1 MEHSD
6 IITFLIIYL
15 LDYFFSIIFSFI
27 FIQYYAKKNISKIIL
42 CLSYFLLFANFF
54 FFFTLPYEII
64 WNRILKKYEKQDTT
78 VASIET
84 ILKSNYRI
92 IYFFLIIL
100 GQYIAPSFRFYFES
114 GEFTLCGKILDTL
127 KKTIL
132 LYMIFILIIALAFI
146 SKDFQFAVLSVFI
159 GLNIIYSFIFLAH
172 SIIDIPKKMNI
183 HSDINLS
190 LEYYEYKA
198 DKKLNELNK
207 FHDKIKTNYHR
218 CQKTLKYIENIE
230 YFLENNDI
238 KIDDKDKLDEND
250 KKGKEK
256 NEDIL
261 IENKEYSNDIINDNK
276 KSEQKEQNLDKEEK
290 LLIKESIENE
300 EDKKENKDKEN
311 KENDK
316 DKIIKD
322 YKKHK
327 DIIKC
332 KKYIN
337 IVLEYIQKLIPK
349 YNVEIGNEGDEE
361 PFKKMNEISEANFKM
376 KLADRE
382 IERISAQILEIY
394 KGWCFKKGI
403 SLELQKD
410 INNLIDKDF
419 IPPPNISLRKIQFYK
434 KYNKIIY
441 KSLMILFILFDILI
455 LFQEIS
461 LALPVNISLFSLIFK
476 QIDQQI
482 PIHITF
488 IIIGGLFYLYA
499 SYSFSKIKSFG
510 VKYMIF
516 GGKLTNTLG
525 LFTFCMR
532 LSNVSFPISMNI
544 IIMIFHQNIKD
555 EEKGNSIVEQYFS
568 GQLGGS
574 IMYLITSFIPLILII
589 ILILDYFNVCGIL
602 CKKKKKKQ
610 NFYLKNE
617 IRENKIANGKAYLMK
632 LNKDYLGSIKLLN
645 K

>member
-1 MEHSD
+1 M
-6 IITFLIIYL
+6 
-15 LDYFFSIIFSFI
+15 
-27 FIQYYAKKNISKIIL
+27 
-42 CLSYFLLFANFF
+42 
-54 FFFTLPYEII
+54 
-64 WNRILKKYEKQDTT
+64 
-78 VASIET
+78 
-84 ILKSNYRI
+84 
-92 IYFFLIIL
+92 IIL

-300 EDKKENKDKEN
+300 ENKKESKNEEDEG
-311 KENDK
+311 DK

-332 KKYIN
+332 KQYIN
-337 IVLEYIQKLIPK
+337 IVLEYIRELIPK
-349 YNVEIGNEGDEE
+349 YNVEIGNEGDEK
-361 PFKKMNEISEANFKM
+361 PFKKMKEIVKANFKM

-403 SLELQKD
+403 SLELEKD
-410 INNLIDKDF
+410 INDIMETDF
-419 IPPPNISLRKIQFYK
+419 IPPQNISSKKIQFYK

-441 KSLMILFILFDILI
+441 KGLMILFILFDILI
-455 LFQEIS
+455 LFQEIC
-461 LALPVNISLFSLIFK
+461 LCLPVNISLFSHIFK
-476 QIDQQI
+476 RTNQQI
-482 PIHITF
+482 LIHLVF
-488 IIIGGLFYLYA
+488 IIIGGLFYFYA
-499 SYSFSKIKSFG
+499 IYSFGKIKSFG
-510 VKYMIF
+510 MKYMIF
-516 GGKLTNTLG
+516 GGNLTNTLAI
-525 LFTFCMR
+525 FTFCQR
-532 LSNVSFPISMNI
+532 LSSVSFPISMNI
-544 IIMIFHQNIKD
+544 LLMIFHKNIKD
-555 EEKGNSIVEQYFS
+555 DDKGNFIIEQYFS
-568 GQLGGS
+568 RQLGGS
-574 IMYLITSFIPLILII
+574 IMYIITSFIPLILII
-589 ILILDYFNVCGIL
+589 ILILDYFNICGIL

-610 NFYLKNE
+610 SFYLKND
-617 IRENKIANGKAYLMK
+617 IRENKISNGKAYLMK
-632 LNKDYLGSIKLLN
+632 LNHDYLGSIN
-645 K
+645 NIENNIVI

>member
-1 MEHSD
+1 MEYSE
-6 IITFLIIYL
+6 IIIFLIIYL
-15 LDYFFSIIFSFI
+15 LDYLLSIIFSFL
-27 FIQYYAKKNISKIIL
+27 FIQYYAKKKIPKFVL
-42 CLSYFLLFANFF
+42 GLSYVLLFGNFLLI
-54 FFFTLPYEII
+54 FTLPNEII
-64 WNRILKKYEKQDTT
+64 FHQLSQKYEKRD
-78 VASIET
+78 VNVVSIES
-84 ILKSNYRI
+84 ILKFNYEI
-92 IYFFLIIL
+92 IYFFLVSL
-100 GQYIAPSFRFYFES
+100 GQYVVPFTRFYLES
-114 GEFTLCGKILDTL
+114 GEFTIFRKIFDAL
-127 KKTIL
+127 KKFIL
-132 LYMIFILIIALAFI
+132 QYVIIILIIVLALISESFI
-146 SKDFQFAVLSVFI
+146 FAVFFVFL
-159 GLNIIYSFIFLAH
+159 GLNIIYAFIFLAH
-172 SIIDIPKKMNI
+172 SMINIPQKMNI

-198 DKKLNELNK
+198 NKKLTELSK

-238 KIDDKDKLDEND
+238 KIDEKDKKIE
-250 KKGKEK
+250 EK
-256 NEDIL
+256 NEDVST
-261 IENKEYSNDIINDNK
+261 ENKEDSNDIINSSGNESNDEN
-276 KSEQKEQNLDKEEK
+276 SNKEEK

-602 CKKKKKKQ
+602 CKKKEKKQ

-617 IRENKIANGKAYLMK
+617 ILYK
-632 LNKDYLGSIKLLN
+632 LRKLI
-645 K
+645 

>member
-1 MEHSD
+1 M
-6 IITFLIIYL
+6 IL
-15 LDYFFSIIFSFI
+15 SINSSG
-27 FIQYYAKKNISKIIL
+27 N
-42 CLSYFLLFANFF
+42 
-54 FFFTLPYEII
+54 E
-64 WNRILKKYEKQDTT
+64 
-78 VASIET
+78 
-84 ILKSNYRI
+84 SN
-92 IYFFLIIL
+92 
-100 GQYIAPSFRFYFES
+100 
-114 GEFTLCGKILDTL
+114 
-127 KKTIL
+127 
-132 LYMIFILIIALAFI
+132 
-146 SKDFQFAVLSVFI
+146 
-159 GLNIIYSFIFLAH
+159 
-172 SIIDIPKKMNI
+172 
-183 HSDINLS
+183 
-190 LEYYEYKA
+190 
-198 DKKLNELNK
+198 
-207 FHDKIKTNYHR
+207 
-218 CQKTLKYIENIE
+218 
-230 YFLENNDI
+230 
-238 KIDDKDKLDEND
+238 DEN
-250 KKGKEK
+250 
-256 NEDIL
+256 
-261 IENKEYSNDIINDNK
+261 SN
-276 KSEQKEQNLDKEEK
+276 KEEK

-617 IRENKIANGKAYLMK
+617 ILYK
-632 LNKDYLGSIKLLN
+632 LRKLI
-645 K
+645 